1 MARRSPY
8 SRPLVYTLGALLAV
22 AAVVG
27 VYKLLAGPSV
37 SVASAPEAKPADP
50 APVASPAPQKPADP
64 APVRT
69 SLPLAANPTTRPAA
83 TPAHAP
89 VIRDPAPVTP
99 LTPVTPVVAPA
110 PSTSDAS
117 ATQLIADAD
126 AKRKADDLIAAR
138 KLLVDAIDTHKLSAA
153 DHDDVLRRLNEINE
167 TVVFSNRKFI
177 SDPYAVAHVVKPGE
191 SMEKIAKQYDV
202 TWKFIGRL
210 NNISDPRK
218 LQAGK
223 SLKIVKGPFHALVD
237 KSDFTLDIYLGKP
250 GEPGAILVKRLRVGL
265 GESDSTPT
273 GVWNIDNKLENP
285 RYYNPRAE
293 GPRVIEPDDP
303 KNPLGER
310 WIALVGAS
318 GQAVG
323 KTSYGIHG
331 TIDPESIGQKKSMGC
346 IRMLN
351 EDVEL
356 VYDMLVTG
364 KSTVTVVD

>member
-8 SRPLVYTLGALLAV
+8 SRPLVYALGALLVV
-22 AAVVG
+22 AGVMG
-27 VYKLLAGPSV
+27 VYKLLAGDDQP
-37 SVASAPEAKPADP
+37 VASAPQATDTAA
-50 APVASPAPQKPADP
+50 APVVAPQT
-64 APVRT
+64 PVEPTRT
-69 SLPLAANPTTRPAA
+69 SLAQLANPTTRPTA
-83 TPAHAP
+83 AP
-89 VIRDPAPVTP
+89 VPPAPP
-99 LTPVTPVVAPA
+99 PVAPLANVQPVAAQATA

-126 AKRKADDLIAAR
+126 AKRKSDDLVAAR
-138 KLLVDAIDTHKLSAA
+138 KLLVDAIDTGKLSSA

-167 TVVFSNRKFI
+167 TVVFSSRKFI
-177 SDPYAVAHVVKPGE
+177 SDPHAVTHVVKPGE
-191 SMEKIAKQYDV
+191 LMQRIARQYDI
-202 TWKFIGRL
+202 TWELIGRL
-210 NNISDPRK
+210 NGISDPRK

-223 SLKIVKGPFHALVD
+223 SLKIIKGPFHAMVD

-250 GEPGAILVKRLRVGL
+250 GEPGAMFVKRFRVGL

-273 GVWNIDNKLENP
+273 GLWTVDTKLPNP

-310 WIALVGAS
+310 WIALIGTS

-331 TIDPESIGQKKSMGC
+331 TIEPDSIGQRKSMGC

-356 VYDMLVTG
+356 VYDLLIPG